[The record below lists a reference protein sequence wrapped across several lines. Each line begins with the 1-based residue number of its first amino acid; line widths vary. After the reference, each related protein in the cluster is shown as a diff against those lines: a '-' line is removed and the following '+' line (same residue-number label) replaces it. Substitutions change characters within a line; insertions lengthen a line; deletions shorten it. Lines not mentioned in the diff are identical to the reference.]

1 MNHRHLASNSQTT
14 QANMFARLLHGTRRA
29 VLLKAGILIAGI
41 ALVDWRVIGEIPLGF
56 LYLIPML
63 MVGSVEGWTGIIL
76 AAILCTCLAERFSDL
91 AWSFRTGT
99 SRDVL
104 YFAAFFGA
112 GLFIREVDRSRKV
125 AAENLHQIERER
137 DARRGA
143 EEQLEILI
151 ESSPVAIV
159 TADASGNVLMANGA
173 AHRMLGVAQGD
184 LPGKQI
190 HKYLPALTN
199 VISEDAS
206 MQLIRA
212 VMQARGLREDGDA
225 FLADICFSTYR
236 TSAGIRLAA
245 MVLDISEEI
254 RAHEVAGLQQL
265 LDGSRIAISALSH
278 EIRNVCGA
286 IAVVHR
292 NLKRA
297 QLLAGN
303 KDFEALGSLVD
314 ALEKVASVNV
324 QQSPS
329 QAGEI
334 DLSVLLDE
342 LRIVVAPAIDEN
354 GIQLEWTVEPG
365 LPQVWA
371 DRSSLMQ
378 VFLNLVAN
386 SVRALEKKKRRVLC
400 VAARREGPNV
410 VVEVADNAGGVAHPE
425 HLFRPFQAGAEST
438 GLGLYLSRAFMR
450 SFGGE
455 LRYVAVSDGACFIVE
470 LLRAQE
476 GTAKETLWMKSAS

>member
-1 MNHRHLASNSQTT
+1 MKKPAQVDMY
-14 QANMFARLLHGTRRA
+14 ALLFQGSRWS
-29 VLLKAGILIAGI
+29 VLLRAAILIAGI
-41 ALVDWRVIGEIPLGF
+41 ALIDWRIIGQIPLGF
-56 LYLIPML
+56 LYLVPML
-63 MVGSVEGWTGIIL
+63 MVGSVEGWTGIVI
-76 AAILCTCLAERFSDL
+76 AATICTYLAERFSDL
-91 AWSFRTGT
+91 EWSFRTGT

-112 GLFIREVDRSRKV
+112 GLFVREVNRSRKA
-125 AAENLHQIERER
+125 AAENLHHIEQER
-137 DARRGA
+137 DARRDA

-159 TADASGNVLMANGA
+159 TADAGGTVLMANGS
-173 AHRMLGVAQGD
+173 AHRLLGVTKGG

-190 HKYLPALTN
+190 HKFLPALTN
-199 VISEDAS
+199 VTSEDTS

-212 VMQARGLREDGDA
+212 VMQARGLREDGEA
-225 FLADICFSTYR
+225 FLADICFSTYQ
-236 TSAGIRLAA
+236 TSVGTRLAA

-265 LDGSRIAISALSH
+265 LEGSRIAISALSH

-297 QLLAGN
+297 PSLAGN

-314 ALEKVASVNV
+314 ALERVANVNV

-329 QAGEI
+329 QAVDL

-342 LRIVVAPAIDEN
+342 LKIVVAPVLEEN
-354 GIQLEWTVEPG
+354 GIQSQWTVEPG
-365 LPQVWA
+365 LPLVWA

-378 VFLNLVAN
+378 VFLNLISN
-386 SVRALEKKKRRVLC
+386 SVRALSSKDRRVLA
-400 VAARREGPNV
+400 VSARSQGSNV
-410 VVEVADNAGGVAHPE
+410 IVEVTDNAGGVTHPE
-425 HLFRPFQAGAEST
+425 HLFRPFQSGAEST

-455 LRYVAVSDGACFIVE
+455 LRYRAIEDGACFIVE
-470 LLRAQE
+470 LLRAKE
-476 GTAKETLWMKSAS
+476 AAKESLWMKSAS